1 MAPPMT
7 PRERTYPAPEPN
19 PETKRFWEAAAQGQL
34 LLKKCGDCGEVH
46 YYPRAL
52 CPFCGSDRTDWQPA
66 SGRGTVYSWSVMR
79 RAETPYAIAYVTLD
93 EGVTMMTN
101 IVDCDLDDIRI
112 GQPVRVVFKPTAG
125 GPPLPVFT
133 PA

>member
-1 MAPPMT
+1 MPPPMAPK
-7 PRERTYPAPEPN
+7 ERKYPAPEPN
-19 PETKRFWEAAAQGQL
+19 PETKRFWEAAAQGEL
-34 LLKKCGDCGEVH
+34 LVKKCLSCGEIH

-52 CPFCGSDRTDWQPA
+52 CPFCGSDRTDWQTA

-101 IVDCDLDDIRI
+101 IVDCDLNGIRI
-112 GQPVRVVFKPTAG
+112 GQKVRVVWKPTEG
-125 GPPLPVFT
+125 GPPLPAFT

>member
-1 MAPPMT
+1 MKPK
-7 PRERTYPAPEPN
+7 ERTYPAPEPN

-101 IVDCDLDDIRI
+101 IVDCDLDGIRI
-112 GQPVRVVFKPTAG
+112 GQAVRVVFKPTAG
-125 GPPLPVFT
+125 GPPLPAFT